1 MGREQRPDAPASGF
15 APEAATASLR
25 FRLLLLGVAVL
36 AAALGLVGVALDAAF
51 SRSAETELRNQ
62 METWV
67 YLVLGATNVNRA
79 GVIRVRNDLGD
90 PRLSQPASG
99 IYVHVHGQE
108 DHWSSPSSLGVDLPD
123 LAPVPAGEQVL
134 QQIPGDPAFLAFQYG
149 VAWELPD
156 QSTLPFTVT
165 VLAAADLV
173 QQRASAFRGGLWRS
187 LGAAGLILA
196 LAQFAFLWLALRP
209 LRRIAA
215 DVAAIESGE
224 RERLGERYPSELE
237 PLTRNLDRLLT
248 TEKANQERYR
258 SALDSLAHS
267 LKTPLA
273 VIRAGLPK
281 SEGPEVAAMQEAVD
295 DMQHLIASRLQ
306 RAAASARRTHAA
318 PVAVLPMAERL
329 LNSLRKVYSHKLR
342 TADASMDPGVRFYGE
357 QRDLMELL
365 GNLLDNACKYGNGT
379 VRLAASEEDDG
390 LWIKVEN
397 DGSPIPADRADQL
410 VLRGE
415 RGDERER
422 VEGHGLGLTIVSE
435 IVNTYGGSL
444 SIGDSPLGGAAIVV
458 RIPKG

>member
-1 MGREQRPDAPASGF
+1 M
-15 APEAATASLR
+15 
-25 FRLLLLGVAVL
+25 
-36 AAALGLVGVALDAAF
+36 
-51 SRSAETELRNQ
+51 
-62 METWV
+62 
-67 YLVLGATNVNRA
+67 
-79 GVIRVRNDLGD
+79 
-90 PRLSQPASG
+90 
-99 IYVHVHGQE
+99 
-108 DHWSSPSSLGVDLPD
+108 
-123 LAPVPAGEQVL
+123 
-134 QQIPGDPAFLAFQYG
+134 FQYG

-365 GNLLDNACKYGNGT
+365 GNLLDNACKYGDGAI
-379 VRLAASEEDDG
+379 RLAAGEEAGG
-390 LWIKVEN
+390 LWIRVEN
-397 DGSPIPADRADQL
+397 DGSPIPHDRADRL
-410 VLRGE
+410 VQRGE

-435 IVNTYGGSL
+435 IVNTYGGAL
-444 SIGDSPLGGAAIVV
+444 LIGESELGGAAITI
-458 RIPKG
+458 RIPRA